1 MASRPTRS
9 WRRPAPG
16 LLLAVLL
23 LAVGAA
29 GGACVH
35 ASGLARAIP
44 ECPGDWVAT
53 QEIPGDFLLRQQMLV
68 TRGNRVFALHLV
80 VQKRG
85 DELVL
90 VGLHPFGAKLFT
102 LRQRGL
108 ETSVEAVPAPVLEVP
123 PLNVLRD
130 LHRARFLGLGAADG
144 DGTFEEQRDGTEV
157 REHREGGRLRWRRFR
172 RLDGDPE
179 GVVELRFEPTT
190 GDAQDGERVTIDN
203 GWCGYRAE
211 LTTVSAETL
220 P

>member
-1 MASRPTRS
+1 MARGPTRA
-9 WRRPAPG
+9 WPRTPAA
-16 LLLAVLL
+16 LLLPVWM
-23 LAVGAA
+23 LALGAA
-29 GGACVH
+29 GTACVH

-53 QEIPGDFLLRQQMLV
+53 QALPGDFLLRQQMLV

-80 VQKRG
+80 AQKRG
-85 DELVL
+85 DELL
-90 VGLHPFGAKLFT
+90 LLGLHPFGAKLFT
-102 LRQRGL
+102 LRQHGL
-108 ETSVEAVPAPVLEVP
+108 ETSVEALPAPLLEVP

-130 LHRARFLGLGAADG
+130 LHRARFLGLAGTDG
-144 DGTFEEQRDGTEV
+144 DGTFVERRDGTEV

-179 GVVELRFEPTT
+179 GVVELRFDAPSAET
-190 GDAQDGERVTIDN
+190 GGGDRVTIEN

-211 LTTVSAETL
+211 LTTVSEEPL